1 MMVEQ
6 VVLQPCIST
15 KTAWAVRGW
24 GLLAPYCGE
33 CKADSGLDHGLDYEL
48 ECGLNSRLILAMVAS
63 QD

>member
-24 GLLAPYCGE
+24 GLLAPFNIVVSV
-33 CKADSGLDHGLDYEL
+33 KLTLDWTMDWTMNWNVDS
-48 ECGLNSRLILAMVAS
+48 ILGS
-63 QD
+63 F